1 MIKSIF
7 SILLTCCSFLMLQAQ
22 SIVKPGNFHCI
33 SLEGPMMYYWKNPMV
48 IQQFQEALELQLK
61 THKNLRLENPAIE
74 FINFT
79 NFKDFSSQQNN
90 AVTTPSINFKMAEYS
105 AKVFWNQINAANQPL
120 DTNLFSIQSVV
131 IMELSIQQPAPAPA
145 YSKTLEV
152 YIKRAKTNGI
162 GVPFG
167 NLHFSAKGFT
177 ELMKK
182 SVEILLDSSN
192 ETEQIEIKASPPF
205 MGDNFIIGAIGN
217 ASKINIESKNLF
229 SKYQLKGQSELI
241 RWDEQRFLEIILK
254 GKNRTQ
260 LSADMAKAV
269 ENSVREHGNEI
280 HVFLLQDARNII
292 LNKNYQL
299 IIPARVS
306 ASDAYSAAGMPQ
318 VEPLEGYNNYLLNEK
333 DTIAKFSILIDKKD
347 FTKKLYPHIATNG
360 IDSSSAVR
368 VNDKETE
375 MIYNSK
381 YSITGTFRNQPFGI
395 EIGQYFREVYLNNE
409 RILII
414 SGTEGPERM
423 VLLNPDIPSDL
434 LNELILLGFNRFFQ

>member
-7 SILLTCCSFLMLQAQ
+7 SILLTCCAFLSLQAQ
-22 SIVKPGNFHCI
+22 TIAKPGNFHCI
-33 SLEGPMMYYWKNPMV
+33 SIEGPMMQYWKNPV
-48 IQQFQEALELQLK
+48 VLQQFKEALNQLLGA
-61 THKNLRLENPAIE
+61 HKKMSLGNQDVE
-74 FINFT
+74 FTQLNNFR
-79 NFKDFSSQQNN
+79 DFSSQQNN
-90 AVTTPSINFKMAEYS
+90 TVTAPVVNFKMAEYS
-105 AKVFWNQINAANQPL
+105 AKVFWNQINNNQPL
-120 DTNLFSIQSVV
+120 DSNLFSIQSVV
-131 IMELSIQQPAPAPA
+131 MMELSIQQPAPAPT
-145 YSKTLEV
+145 YTKSLEV
-152 YIKRAKTNGI
+152 YIKRAKANGI

-167 NLHFSAKGFT
+167 NLHFSAKGFA

-182 SVEILLDSSN
+182 SVEILLDSSI

-205 MGDNFIIGAIGN
+205 MGDNFIIGAIAN
-217 ASKINIESKNLF
+217 APKINIESKNLF
-229 SKYQLKGQSELI
+229 SKYQLKGQSELL

-306 ASDAYSAAGMPQ
+306 ANDAYSTAGMPQ

-333 DTIAKFSILIDKKD
+333 DTIAKFSIEIDKKD

-360 IDSSSAVR
+360 IDSSSAV
-368 VNDKETE
+368 VVGEKETE
-375 MIYNSK
+375 MIYTSK

-395 EIGQYFREVYLNNE
+395 EIGQYFREIYLNKE

-414 SGTEGPERM
+414 SGTEEPEKM
-423 VLLNPDIPSDL
+423 VLLNPNIPSDL

>member
-7 SILLTCCSFLMLQAQ
+7 SILLTCCAFLSLQAQ
-22 SIVKPGNFHCI
+22 TMAKPGNFHCI
-33 SLEGPMMYYWKNPMV
+33 SIEGPMMQYWKNPIV
-48 IQQFQEALELQLK
+48 LQQFKEALNQQLGV
-61 THKNLRLENPAIE
+61 HKNMSLGSQNFE
-74 FINFT
+74 FTQLNNFREFT
-79 NFKDFSSQQNN
+79 SQQNSP
-90 AVTTPSINFKMAEYS
+90 ATAPVVNFKMAEYS
-105 AKVFWNQINAANQPL
+105 AKVFWNQINNNQPL
-120 DTNLFSIQSVV
+120 DSNLFSIQSVV
-131 IMELSIQQPAPAPA
+131 MMELSIQQPAPAPT
-145 YSKTLEV
+145 YTKSLEV
-152 YIKRAKTNGI
+152 YIKRAKANGI

-167 NLHFSAKGFT
+167 NLHFSAKGFA

-182 SVEILLDSSN
+182 SVEILLDSSI

-205 MGDNFIIGAIGN
+205 MGDNFIIGAIAN
-217 ASKINIESKNLF
+217 APKINIESKNLF
-229 SKYQLKGQSELI
+229 SKYQLKGQSELL

-306 ASDAYSAAGMPQ
+306 ANDAYSTAGMPQ
-318 VEPLEGYNNYLLNEK
+318 LEPLEGYNIYLLNEK
-333 DTIAKFSILIDKKD
+333 DTIAKFSIEINKKD

-360 IDSSSAVR
+360 IDSSSAV
-368 VNDKETE
+368 VVGEKETE
-375 MIYNSK
+375 MIYSSK

-414 SGTEGPERM
+414 SGTQEPEKM
-423 VLLNPDIPSDL
+423 VVLNPSIPSDL

>member
-7 SILLTCCSFLMLQAQ
+7 SILLTCCAFLSLQAQ
-22 SIVKPGNFHCI
+22 TMAKPGNFHCI
-33 SLEGPMMYYWKNPMV
+33 SIEGPMMQYWKNPIV
-48 IQQFQEALELQLK
+48 LQQFKEALNQQLGV
-61 THKNLRLENPAIE
+61 HKNMSLGSQNFE
-74 FINFT
+74 FTQLNNFREFT
-79 NFKDFSSQQNN
+79 SQQNSP
-90 AVTTPSINFKMAEYS
+90 ATAPVVNFKMAEYS
-105 AKVFWNQINAANQPL
+105 AKVFWNQINNNQPL
-120 DTNLFSIQSVV
+120 DSNLFSIQSVV
-131 IMELSIQQPAPAPA
+131 MMELSIQQPAPAPT
-145 YSKTLEV
+145 YTKSLEV
-152 YIKRAKTNGI
+152 YIKRAKANGI

-167 NLHFSAKGFT
+167 NLHFSAKGFA

-182 SVEILLDSSN
+182 SVEILLDSSI

-205 MGDNFIIGAIGN
+205 MGDNFIIGAIAN
-217 ASKINIESKNLF
+217 APKINIESKNLF
-229 SKYQLKGQSELI
+229 SKYQLKGQSELL

-306 ASDAYSAAGMPQ
+306 ANDAYSTAGMPQ

-347 FTKKLYPHIATNG
+347 FTKKLYPHIVTNG
-360 IDSSSAVR
+360 IDSSSAV
-368 VNDKETE
+368 VISEKETE
-375 MIYNSK
+375 MIYTSK

-395 EIGQYFREVYLNNE
+395 EIGQYFREIYLNNE

-414 SGTEGPERM
+414 SGTEEPERM
-423 VLLNPDIPSDL
+423 VLLNPNIPSDL

>member
-1 MIKSIF
+1 MIKFIF
-7 SILLTCCSFLMLQAQ
+7 SFLLTFCSFAILQAQ
-22 SIVKPGNFHCI
+22 TIVKPGNFHCI
-33 SLEGPMMYYWKNPMV
+33 SIEGPMMYYWKNPTV
-48 IQQFQEALELQLK
+48 IQQFKEVLQQQLIAQK
-61 THKNLRLENPAIE
+61 QMRLDNTEIE
-74 FINFT
+74 FTQFN
-79 NFKDFSSQQNN
+79 NFKDFTSQQISTVNQP
-90 AVTTPSINFKMAEYS
+90 VVNFKMAEYS
-105 AKVFWNQINAANQPL
+105 AKVFWNQLNAANQPL
-120 DTNLFSIQSVV
+120 DSNLFSIQSVV
-131 IMELSIQQPAPAPA
+131 MMELSIQQPAPAPS

-152 YIKRAKTNGI
+152 YIKRAKANGI

-205 MGDNFIIGAIGN
+205 MGDNFIIGAISN
-217 ASKINIESKNLF
+217 SPKINIESKNMF

-241 RWDEQRFLEIILK
+241 RWDEQRYLEIIVK
-254 GKNRTQ
+254 GKNKTI
-260 LSADMAKAV
+260 LSAEIAKAV
-269 ENSVREHGNEI
+269 DNSVRENGNDI

-299 IIPARVS
+299 IIPARIS
-306 ASDAYSAAGMPQ
+306 SNDAYASAGIPL
-318 VEPLEGYNNYLLNEK
+318 VEPLEGYNNFLLNEK

>member
-1 MIKSIF
+1 MIKFIF
-7 SILLTCCSFLMLQAQ
+7 SILLTCCSFAILQAQ
-22 SIVKPGNFHCI
+22 TIIKPGNFHCI
-33 SLEGPMMYYWKNPMV
+33 SIEGPMMYYWKNPTV
-48 IQQFQEALELQLK
+48 IQQFKEVLQQQLLAQK
-61 THKNLRLENPAIE
+61 QMRLDNTEIE
-74 FINFT
+74 FMQFN
-79 NFKDFSSQQNN
+79 NFKDFSSQHNST
-90 AVTTPSINFKMAEYS
+90 VTQPVVNFKMAEYS
-105 AKVFWNQINAANQPL
+105 AKVFWNQLNAANQPL

-131 IMELSIQQPAPAPA
+131 MIELNIQQPTPAPS

-152 YIKRAKTNGI
+152 YIKRAKANGI

-205 MGDNFIIGAIGN
+205 MGDNFIIGAISN
-217 ASKINIESKNLF
+217 VPKINIESKNLF

-241 RWDEQRFLEIILK
+241 RWDEQRYLDIILK
-254 GKNRTQ
+254 GKNKTT
-260 LSADMAKAV
+260 LSPEIAKAV
-269 ENSVREHGNEI
+269 DNSVRENGNDI

-299 IIPARVS
+299 IIPARIS
-306 ASDAYSAAGMPQ
+306 ANDGYASAGMPL
-318 VEPLEGYNNYLLNEK
+318 VEPLEGYNNFLLNEK
-333 DTIAKFSILIDKKD
+333 DTIARFSILIDKKD
-347 FTKKLYPHIATNG
+347 FTKKIYPHIATNG
-360 IDSSSAVR
+360 IDSSSAVT
-368 VNDKETE
+368 VSDTESE
-375 MIYNSK
+375 MIYSSK

-395 EIGQYFREVYLNNE
+395 EIGQHFREVYLNNE

-414 SGTEGPERM
+414 SGINEPEKM
-423 VLLNPDIPSDL
+423 VLLNPNIPSDL

>member
-7 SILLTCCSFLMLQAQ
+7 SILLTSCSLLSLQAQ
-22 SIVKPGNFHCI
+22 TMAKPGNFHCI
-33 SLEGPMMYYWKNPMV
+33 SIEGPMMQYWKNPV
-48 IQQFQEALELQLK
+48 VLQQFKEALNQQLG
-61 THKNLRLENPAIE
+61 THKNLSLANLDFE
-74 FINFT
+74 FTQLNNFR
-79 NFKDFSSQQNN
+79 DFNSQQNTT
-90 AVTTPSINFKMAEYS
+90 VTAPVVNFKMAEYS
-105 AKVFWNQINAANQPL
+105 AKVFWNQINNNQPL
-120 DTNLFSIQSVV
+120 DSNLFSIQSVV
-131 IMELSIQQPAPAPA
+131 MMELSIQQPAPAPT
-145 YSKTLEV
+145 YTKSLEV
-152 YIKRAKTNGI
+152 YIKRAKANGI

-167 NLHFSAKGFT
+167 NLHFSAKGFA

-182 SVEILLDSSN
+182 SVEILLDSSI

-205 MGDNFIIGAIGN
+205 MGDNFIIGAIAN
-217 ASKINIESKNLF
+217 APKINIESKNLF
-229 SKYQLKGQSELI
+229 SKYQLKGQSELL

-306 ASDAYSAAGMPQ
+306 SNNAIASSGMPQ

-360 IDSSSAVR
+360 IDSSSAV
-368 VNDKETE
+368 VISDKETE
-375 MIYNSK
+375 MTYTSK

-414 SGTEGPERM
+414 SGTQEPEKM
-423 VLLNPDIPSDL
+423 VVLNPSIPSDL

>member
-7 SILLTCCSFLMLQAQ
+7 SILLTCCAFLSLQAQ
-22 SIVKPGNFHCI
+22 TMAKPGNFHCI
-33 SLEGPMMYYWKNPMV
+33 SIEGPMMQYWKNPIV
-48 IQQFQEALELQLK
+48 LQQFKEALNQQLGV
-61 THKNLRLENPAIE
+61 HKNMSLGSQNFE
-74 FINFT
+74 FTQLNNFREFT
-79 NFKDFSSQQNN
+79 SQQNSP
-90 AVTTPSINFKMAEYS
+90 ATAPVVNFKMAEYS
-105 AKVFWNQINAANQPL
+105 AKVFWNQINNNQPL
-120 DTNLFSIQSVV
+120 DSNLFSIQSVV
-131 IMELSIQQPAPAPA
+131 MMELSIQQPAPAPT
-145 YSKTLEV
+145 YTKSLEV
-152 YIKRAKTNGI
+152 YIKRAKANGI

-167 NLHFSAKGFT
+167 NLHFSAKGFA

-182 SVEILLDSSN
+182 SVEILLDSSI

-205 MGDNFIIGAIGN
+205 MGDNFIIGAIAN
-217 ASKINIESKNLF
+217 APKINIESKNLF
-229 SKYQLKGQSELI
+229 SKYQLKGQSELL

-306 ASDAYSAAGMPQ
+306 SNNAIASSGMPQ

-360 IDSSSAVR
+360 IDSSSAV
-368 VNDKETE
+368 VISDKETE
-375 MIYNSK
+375 MTYTSK

-395 EIGQYFREVYLNNE
+395 EIGQYFREVFLNNE

-414 SGTEGPERM
+414 SGTQEPEKM
-423 VLLNPDIPSDL
+423 VVLNPSIPSDL